1 MVASSGMGVV
11 ARAWWV
17 VARAWWVVAGGWV
30 VARAWWAVVS
40 YFSYQM
46 YHGLIYDR

>member
-1 MVASSGMGVV
+1 MVGGCY
-11 ARAWWV
+11 RAW
-17 VARAWWVVAGGWV
+17 WV

-46 YHGLIYDR
+46 YDGLIYNR

>member
-1 MVASSGMGVV
+1 MGVVARAWWVVASSGMGVV

-17 VARAWWVVAGGWV
+17 VARAWW
-30 VARAWWAVVS
+30 AVVS

-46 YHGLIYDR
+46 YHGVIYDR

>member
-17 VARAWWVVAGGWV
+17 VARAWWA

>member
-17 VARAWWVVAGGWV
+17 VAWWA